1 MTNCIYIRYEPLECL
16 LRLINKLKAPKT
28 GFDIQHEIRIFVARN
43 QNLMLLQTHL
53 ALAPAIVSAS
63 LEIDNQLT
71 ADMDI
76 TVSAKPFL
84 KCVNAIGSPTF
95 VKITVDGGMLR
106 IQAAMSGGELFGEDK
121 YMVIET
127 TDKHHVKLQPTQL
140 ITDYKISV
148 VDQKQIFRIRKSQ
161 SELIKRITAF
171 AKTSKKHKEVQVMI
185 VSNASVLR
193 IELLAPD
200 IYAHLQL
207 LEHDSECD
215 ANIRLD
221 LDQLIFLKAAMA
233 IAVNSDLGPVEMAV
247 GEQSSLILSCQNI
260 MCEITQRSDVVPRT
274 PPIMVLAKKSWCEE
288 PNLKLQ
294 NGLKKIVVMTRP
306 AEDIVEIQMHNSQI
320 HGLQSTDYASGSFHI
335 DSKAG
340 NSAVD
345 GPAIIVNREQL
356 DLALKCFNSYEI
368 LKIHGLLSRENHFV
382 IKPSSNSD
390 EIAVLSITDTVKG

>member
-1 MTNCIYIRYEPLECL
+1 MTNCIYIRYETLECS
-16 LRLINKLKAPKT
+16 LRLINTLKAPKK

-53 ALAPAIVSAS
+53 ALAPAVVSAS
-63 LEIDNQLT
+63 LEIHNELITDI
-71 ADMDI
+71 DI

-95 VKITVDGGMLR
+95 IKITVDGGNLR
-106 IQAAMSGGELFGEDK
+106 IQAAIFGGELFGEDK
-121 YMVIET
+121 FMVIET
-127 TDKHHVKLQPTQL
+127 TDQHKVILQPTQL
-140 ITDYKISV
+140 ITDYKVSV
-148 VDQKQIFRIRKSQ
+148 VDQEQVFRIRESQ
-161 SELIKRITAF
+161 SELLKSITAF

-185 VSNASVLR
+185 VSNESVLR

-200 IYAHLQL
+200 VYAHLRL

-221 LDQLIFLKAAMA
+221 LEQLIFLKSAMA
-233 IAVNSDLGPVEMAV
+233 IVLRSDLGPVELAV

-260 MCEITQRSDVVPRT
+260 MCEIMQRPDVVPRT

-306 AEDIVEIQMHNSQI
+306 AEDIVEIQMHNGQI

-340 NSAVD
+340 NPAVN
-345 GPAIIVNREQL
+345 GPVVVVNREQL

-368 LKIHGLLSRENHFV
+368 LKIHGLLSRENHLV
-382 IKPSSNSD
+382 IKPLSNSN
-390 EIAVLSITDTVKG
+390 ETAVLSITDTAKG